1 MILLVIV
8 GFTLVKRKFN
18 NRYTLFAFFEFTI
31 ALILRTISCFLFAA
45 KSRSEDLNT
54 RLFDELIFQLPF
66 YLLMQVAFAML
77 FGWFTLRDVLQGILL
92 GENEGL
98 QDIKRTQTNHLRMF
112 VGVTLT
118 VYLMLAY

>member
-1 MILLVIV
+1 LILLVIV

-31 ALILRTISCFLFAA
+31 ALILRTISCF
-45 KSRSEDLNT
+45 
-54 RLFDELIFQLPF
+54 LFDELIFQLPF

-98 QDIKRTQTNHLRMF
+98 QDIKRTQTNHLRIF